1 SKIYNFCHKI
11 ILSLSGRNQ
20 LLYVRMYIEYILVD
34 SNLIKKNRLPSKA
47 WAVFL
52 VYNVFLYN
60 NMKPLVKTFR
70 LLQKHNIQSSF
81 SSSNSYNSMLS
92 SLSLLSFP
100 IKISM
105 SAYFFLMF
113 TFKLIIYSL
122 AIQFIFNNPSKH
134 LKFLFKSFF
143 RLLIQNSYI
152 LL

>member
-1 SKIYNFCHKI
+1 
-11 ILSLSGRNQ
+11 
-20 LLYVRMYIEYILVD
+20 MVD
-34 SNLIKKNRLPSKA
+34 SNLIMKNRLAGQS
-47 WAVFL
+47 WGGFSR
-52 VYNVFLYN
+52 VYVFLYN
-60 NMKPLVKTFR
+60 NMKHLVKTFR

-81 SSSNSYNSMLS
+81 SSSNSSNTMFSTLS
-92 SLSLLSFP
+92 HLSFP

-105 SAYFFLMF
+105 SAYFSLMF

-152 LL
+152 LLQILYMSF

>member
-1 SKIYNFCHKI
+1 
-11 ILSLSGRNQ
+11 
-20 LLYVRMYIEYILVD
+20 MVD
-34 SNLIKKNRLPSKA
+34 SNLIMKNRLAGQS
-47 WAVFL
+47 WGGFSR
-52 VYNVFLYN
+52 VYVFLYN
-60 NMKPLVKTFR
+60 NMKHLVKTFR

-81 SSSNSYNSMLS
+81 SSSNSCNTMLS
-92 SLSLLSFP
+92 PLSRLSFP

-105 SAYFFLMF
+105 SAYFSLMF

-152 LL
+152 LLQIL